1 MEALRQEFGARL
13 GEGLTLRPLGEEDL
27 PQVLELYEGNAF
39 YNSVALDRQ
48 PDLALCREDL
58 EALPPGKTREEKL
71 FLGVFR
77 QGRLAAVLD
86 LIEGYPQA
94 DTLYLGLLELQ
105 LGEQGK
111 GLGTGLMGGLEA
123 AGRAAGFSFLRL
135 GCLEANLPGLGFWR
149 ARGFVEEGRG
159 LWEGRPVHKLKK
171 QLNPE
176 PCKPGNSSL

>member
-1 MEALRQEFGARL
+1 MEALRLEFGAQL

-58 EALPPGKTREEKL
+58 EALPPGMTREEKL

-77 QGRLAAVLD
+77 QGRLAAVVD
-86 LIEGYPQA
+86 LVEGYPQE

-111 GLGTGLMGGLEA
+111 GLGTGLVDGLEG
-123 AGRAAGFSFLRL
+123 AGRAAGFSFLGL
-135 GCLEANLPGLGFWR
+135 GCLEANLPGLRFWR
-149 ARGFVEEGRG
+149 SRGFAEEGRG
-159 LWEGRPVHKLKK
+159 LWEGRAVHKLKK

-176 PCKPGNSSL
+176 PCKPGASSV